1 MFEAAATT
9 WPGIQPGE
17 KIRVTVYSGDRLS
30 GEYEVDP
37 GGYVSLPLAGTIK
50 AAGLS
55 KPQLEQA
62 LAKKFRGEYLKNTKV
77 TVDVSTFRPFYIL
90 GEVGKPGEYPFKSG
104 LNVMSAI
111 ALAGGNTYRANRS
124 NVLIQHAGD
133 AGFHEYPLSPSIP
146 VQPGDLIRLPEA
158 LFLRTARCV
167 RATPCPKWNRSSAY
181 DSILAVFASR
191 VAHRLDW
198 YPQWIFADHLSRLV
212 LRNWRHLASY
222 ALCSLLLRKVRLGV
236 RPRA

>member
-1 MFEAAATT
+1 MKSVLKFVLNFASLSAAALTLAGCGPGADLGPVSLEQQQAMFQAAATT
-9 WPGIQPGE
+9 SPDIQPGE
-17 KIRVTVYSGDRLS
+17 KIRVTVYGEDRLS

-62 LAKKFRGEYLKNTKV
+62 LAKKFRGEYLKNPKV

-146 VQPGDLIRLPEA
+146 VQPGDLIRLPERY
-158 LFLRTARCV
+158 F
-167 RATPCPKWNRSSAY
+167 
-181 DSILAVFASR
+181 
-191 VAHRLDW
+191 
-198 YPQWIFADHLSRLV
+198 
-212 LRNWRHLASY
+212 
-222 ALCSLLLRKVRLGV
+222 
-236 RPRA
+236 